1 MDKTSSW
8 RADLILKTGVAAK
21 KEQVEVSDCF
31 GLFLVFNLKLLDKKL
46 LLLVWLHDFCQR
58 LFS

>member
-1 MDKTSSW
+1 MSYSEIKPFAIEVDFKWKMDKTSSW

-31 GLFLVFNLKLLDKKL
+31 GLFLVFNLKL
-46 LLLVWLHDFCQR
+46 
-58 LFS
+58 

>member
-31 GLFLVFNLKLLDKKL
+31 GLFLVFNLKL
-46 LLLVWLHDFCQR
+46 
-58 LFS
+58 